1 MNLKNTNTNKN
12 KKQLGG
18 SQNLILITIIILSVI
33 LFLIILLSIFKP
45 FDNTTNTSSLISNV
59 NLQGPVNTFL
69 QNLKDTTKLND
80 ETQINKIIESIK
92 NNTFTPSFFL
102 LAENYYLQIP
112 KSQL

>member
-18 SQNLILITIIILSVI
+18 SKNLILITIIILSVI

-45 FDNTTNTSSLISNV
+45 FDTTSTSPLLISNV
-59 NLQGPVNTFL
+59 NLTEPVNTFL
-69 QNLKDTTKLND
+69 QNLKETTKLND

-92 NNTFTPSFFL
+92 NNTLTPSFFC
-102 LAENYYLQIP
+102 
-112 KSQL
+112 SQ

>member
-18 SQNLILITIIILSVI
+18 SKNLILITIIILSVI

-45 FDNTTNTSSLISNV
+45 FDTTSTSSSLISNV
-59 NLQGPVNTFL
+59 NLTEPVNTFL
-69 QNLKDTTKLND
+69 QNLKETTKLND

-92 NNTFTPSFFL
+92 NNTLTPSFFSV
-102 LAENYYLQIP
+102 ANNYYLQIP
-112 KSQL
+112 K